1 MICSKEREK
10 NNRFGKLCMQW
21 IELAADVR
29 TVHPKQYIFSF
40 FSLINICYME
50 RMNKA
55 MLWINLLFL
64 WSKKEEIFPN
74 P

>member
-1 MICSKEREK
+1 MICCKEREK

-21 IELAADVR
+21 TELAADVR
-29 TVHPKQYIFSF
+29 TTHPNQHIFSF

-50 RMNKA
+50 RLNKA

-64 WSKKEEIFPN
+64 YSKKEEIYPN